1 MKTISLIFIILFFIG
16 CSGPIPLL
24 GDKKLP
30 PKKDFSIREKTT
42 FLPNSYVQTIDSTE
56 NNSDYINRKLDIMLP
71 DTLPDT
77 TLYSSEDPVF
87 RPIPLDSG
95 ILLSNRDMALY
106 IKDRENAKYLMV
118 ALESRRK
125 LQLEIIKGAV
135 EAEEM
140 YQETLKA
147 SNKYNREVFEAMK
160 EERNEKRIWR
170 NIFFISLSFGAGY
183 MANEVV
189 K

>member
-1 MKTISLIFIILFFIG
+1 MKIINLFLLSAFIIG

-42 FLPNSYVQTIDSTE
+42 FLPNSYVETIDSTDQ
-56 NNSDYINRKLDIMLP
+56 NKDYIDTKLDIMLP

-77 TLYSSEDPVF
+77 TLYNSEDPVF

-106 IKDRENAKYLMV
+106 IKDRENAKYLMT

-135 EAEEM
+135 EAEGM
-140 YQETLKA
+140 YQETLEA
-147 SNKYNREVFEAMK
+147 SNQYNKEVFNAMK

-170 NIFFISLSFGAGY
+170 NIFFISLVFGAGY
-183 MANEVV
+183 VANEVV